1 MAEDWR
7 IDREKALLALQREK
21 PEERLAAAEALV
33 QIAKSRSDRSE
44 FIEVLPKLLADPYD
58 RVRRVGVGL
67 AGMCLEEEEAAEL
80 FAKQLADKSPDVRI
94 EAAGQLADLARPD
107 SRGALAAA
115 LNDDN
120 LSVRFEA
127 ARGMAALHHSSGL
140 EVLTEALEDDL
151 LRFRALG
158 ALAEL
163 GDAQA
168 LPAIRKV
175 FRKFFLSAFE
185 RTQAA
190 GAMAK
195 LGDPEG
201 GKHLLERTR
210 RKWSTD
216 RALAI
221 ELLGELKIPGAL
233 ERLLQI
239 VRDRKDTAR
248 GAAARGLGRLG
259 DRTALDALLSVFEE
273 RQAPEDVRL
282 DAAEGLV
289 LLKDPQARARVEQG
303 ASQFESEEAREEVRA
318 MLEEQS

>member
-1 MAEDWR
+1 
-7 IDREKALLALQREK
+7 
-21 PEERLAAAEALV
+21 
-33 QIAKSRSDRSE
+33 
-44 FIEVLPKLLADPYD
+44 
-58 RVRRVGVGL
+58 
-67 AGMCLEEEEAAEL
+67 
-80 FAKQLADKSPDVRI
+80 
-94 EAAGQLADLARPD
+94 
-107 SRGALAAA
+107 LAAA
-115 LNDDN
+115 LNDEN

-140 EVLTEALEDDL
+140 EVLTEALDDEL

-163 GDAQA
+163 GDARA
-168 LPAIRKV
+168 LPAIRTV

-201 GKHLLERTR
+201 GKHLLERTK

-259 DRTALDALLSVFEE
+259 DRTALDALVSLFEE

-303 ASQFESEEAREEVRA
+303 AAGFESEEAREEVRA
-318 MLEEQS
+318 MLEEEQS